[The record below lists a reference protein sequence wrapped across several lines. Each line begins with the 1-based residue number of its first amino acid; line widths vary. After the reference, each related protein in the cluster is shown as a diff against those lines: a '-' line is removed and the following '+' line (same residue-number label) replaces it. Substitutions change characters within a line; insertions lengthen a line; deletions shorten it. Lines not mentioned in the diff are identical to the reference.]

1 MKWVG
6 SKKGI
11 RELPIGRLATTQFEL
26 LAMTLTLVL
35 TSLPVLMPRA
45 TVRPVCGVP
54 RAASTCSSAGV
65 AAFELPAQPAPNER
79 SATGWLQGRGAP
91 VWAALHGRKRAPDPM
106 ATAEFLAEE
115 EEEDWIRERRE
126 EEDRSFQ
133 AWRDTQRQG
142 KAAAW
147 EEETTA
153 LRAAEAEQLR
163 AQQQAERLQA
173 QQQQARQQ
181 AQQQLDEESEAAMR
195 AYKPSELLRAT
206 AAEQQAQD
214 QAEQQQA
221 QQQTQQQAQQQT
233 QEQEQAH
240 VQDEEQQ
247 QAPAPPAP
255 PPAVLPPPHQAQA
268 QVQLQVQVQSQA
280 PEEVQAQSQA
290 QRAHRAHQV
299 HQARQAR
306 QQAVQPPQ
314 QQQPQGE
321 AAAAAGAE
329 AGAGGSFLAQAE
341 QAVADYEVHFSYY
354 HSVVRSG
361 QRVASR

>member
-1 MKWVG
+1 M
-6 SKKGI
+6 
-11 RELPIGRLATTQFEL
+11 A
-26 LAMTLTLVL
+26 LTLLL

-45 TVRPVCGVP
+45 AVRPVCGVP
-54 RAASTCSSAGV
+54 RAASACSSAGV

-79 SATGWLQGRGAP
+79 STTVWLQGRG

-106 ATAEFLAEE
+106 AMAEFLAEE

-133 AWRDTQRQG
+133 AWRDTQRKG

-206 AAEQQAQD
+206 EAEQQAQD

-221 QQQTQQQAQQQT
+221 QQLT

-255 PPAVLPPPHQAQA
+255 QPAVMPPPHQAQL
-268 QVQLQVQVQSQA
+268 QVQVQVQSQA
-280 PEEVQAQSQA
+280 PEQVQAQSQA
-290 QRAHRAHQV
+290 QQ
-299 HQARQAR
+299 
-306 QQAVQPPQ
+306 
-314 QQQPQGE
+314 
-321 AAAAAGAE
+321 
-329 AGAGGSFLAQAE
+329 L
-341 QAVADYEVHFSYY
+341 
-354 HSVVRSG
+354 RSG
-361 QRVASR
+361 WR

>member
-6 SKKGI
+6 SKKAI

-79 SATGWLQGRGAP
+79 SATGWLQGRAAP
-91 VWAALHGRKRAPDPM
+91 VWAALHGRKRAPDPV

-206 AAEQQAQD
+206 AAEQQAHD

-221 QQQTQQQAQQQT
+221 QQQTQQQT

-268 QVQLQVQVQSQA
+268 QVQLQLQLQSQA

-306 QQAVQPPQ
+306 QQAVQPPPQ

-354 HSVVRSG
+354 YSVVGSG
-361 QRVASR
+361 WRVASR

>member
-1 MKWVG
+1 M
-6 SKKGI
+6 
-11 RELPIGRLATTQFEL
+11 
-26 LAMTLTLVL
+26 LTLVL

-221 QQQTQQQAQQQT
+221 QQQTQQQAQ
-233 QEQEQAH
+233 EQEQAH

-268 QVQLQVQVQSQA
+268 QVQLQVQLQSQA

-306 QQAVQPPQ
+306 QQAVQPPPQ